1 MVYKREVSIVN
12 ADQEVRSKDVK
23 YIAVISP

>member
-1 MVYKREVSIVN
+1 MVHKRDFSIVN
-12 ADQEVRSKDVK
+12 ADQDVRSKDVK